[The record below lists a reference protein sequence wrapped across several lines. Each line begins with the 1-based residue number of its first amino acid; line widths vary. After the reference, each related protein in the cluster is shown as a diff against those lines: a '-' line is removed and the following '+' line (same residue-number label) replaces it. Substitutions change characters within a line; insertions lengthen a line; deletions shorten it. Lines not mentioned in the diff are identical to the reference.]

1 MVHDGDIT
9 CCDFRKY
16 VAGVLC
22 HDFSSMF
29 DMCEIGPWWLIDP
42 TIILC
47 KALDDEVIIY
57 IALCSGTEQ
66 IIPPNF
72 DSWPTIEIN
81 NSIGTWLAH
90 SEYNDNHAVDWHI
103 A

>member
-9 CCDFRKY
+9 CCDFIKY
-16 VAGVLC
+16 VIGFPF

-47 KALDDEVIIY
+47 KSLDDGVIIY
-57 IALCSGTEQ
+57 ILLCSSTDE
-66 IIPPNF
+66 IIPPTF
-72 DSWPTIEIN
+72 DYWPTIEIN
-81 NSIGTWLAH
+81 NTIGTWLAH
-90 SEYNDNHAVDWHI
+90 V
-103 A
+103 